1 MSRSVEVSH
10 YMVERPVT
18 VHADDTVLDAARK
31 ILEYEVS
38 GACVVDANHNLL
50 GMLSELDCLRAI
62 VERIFEAGQ
71 EDAGTVRDIMTAN
84 VNTNEPGEQII
95 DVAAEML
102 KKGHRRRPIVDGGKL
117 AGQVTCRQILKA
129 IKDFA
134 GP

>member
-1 MSRSVEVSH
+1 
-10 YMVERPVT
+10 
-18 VHADDTVLDAARK
+18 
-31 ILEYEVS
+31 
-38 GACVVDANHNLL
+38 
-50 GMLSELDCLRAI
+50 
-62 VERIFEAGQ
+62 
-71 EDAGTVRDIMTAN
+71 MTAN